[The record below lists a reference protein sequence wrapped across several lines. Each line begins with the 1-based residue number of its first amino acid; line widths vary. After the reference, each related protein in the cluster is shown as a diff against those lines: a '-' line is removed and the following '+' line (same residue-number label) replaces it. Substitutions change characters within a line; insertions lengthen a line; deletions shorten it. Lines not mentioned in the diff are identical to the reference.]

1 MAEALALHSV
11 TVFAGGVAKV
21 SDIDLALSEGEIHVL
36 LGPNGAGKS
45 TLMRALT
52 AQQKLA
58 RGSVALFGAPLP
70 DSSAAIA
77 KKGMV
82 LAPQNSPIFPSLTV
96 DESLRLVGQ
105 GPTESAFEVFPEL
118 KPIQSRTADKLSG
131 GQRQMLS
138 MAMCLRLKPRV
149 LLLDEPSSGLAP
161 MAVTSV
167 FNTIQRVRNTG
178 VTVLMVEQNAAQTLV
193 FADKASLLEHGHIAL
208 SGTAEELRTDPHIR
222 SAYLGI

>member
-1 MAEALALHSV
+1 MAEVLALHGV

-21 SDIDLALSEGEIHVL
+21 SGIDLTLSEGEIHVL

-58 RGSVALFGAPLP
+58 GGTVSLFGAPLP

-96 DESLRLVGQ
+96 GESLRLVGH
-105 GPTESAFEVFPEL
+105 GPAESAFEVFPEL

-138 MAMCLRLKPRV
+138 MAMCLRLNPRV

-167 FNTIQRVRNTG
+167 FDTVQRVRDTG
-178 VTVLMVEQNAAQTLV
+178 VTVLMVEQNSAQTLV

-208 SGTAEELRTDPHIR
+208 SGTANELRNDPHIR